1 MALLVW
7 MLVCSAQDSFFL
19 GRAAQKRVL
28 TFFAKQH
35 SSARRRTPTRPGK
48 SMSRMAHR
56 SLDFSRWGAGLGKIP
71 DDGWLIRP
79 SII

>member
-1 MALLVW
+1 
-7 MLVCSAQDSFFL
+7 
-19 GRAAQKRVL
+19 
-28 TFFAKQH
+28 
-35 SSARRRTPTRPGK
+35 
-48 SMSRMAHR
+48 MSRMAHR